1 MKGARGGDHPQ
12 LTCQGKN
19 NNCRH
24 VEGEVGNGLLERRA
38 GVGEVNHVGSLQDCL
53 KGLWKSTC
61 ASALQFGRSACDF
74 ISTIT
79 KKNDSEKRKLRLS
92 DENVVLPTIHRYS
105 EGL

>member
-79 KKNDSEKRKLRLS
+79 KKKRFGEEEAAIVRRKCCTPYDSS
-92 DENVVLPTIHRYS
+92 I
-105 EGL
+105 